1 MDRLDIQSMYIE
13 EIAQWL
19 EAKGYPKFHAKQI
32 FAWLHL
38 RYAKS
43 FAEMT
48 DLPKNIRAE
57 LEKGFFIVTIKTK
70 KKLASSIDDTVKYL
84 YELPDGE
91 LVESVLMK
99 YHHGYTVCVSTQ
111 IGCKMGCTFCA
122 SCKNGF
128 VRNLAASEILA
139 QVSSAA
145 QDIGVRISNVVM
157 MGMGEPLD
165 NFDASLR
172 FIRLVTSPQG
182 MNIGCRHIS
191 LSTSG
196 VVTNIY
202 RLADL
207 KLPITLSISLH
218 ASDDSTRSRIM
229 PVNRKWDISALINA
243 CRYFLSKGGRRI
255 SFEYALIQG
264 ENDSDAAA
272 DALATLLCDL
282 QCHVNLIP
290 VNNVRENKFLPPDR
304 KRILHF
310 QKRLEAHGINAT
322 VRRTLGADVN
332 ASCGQLRNQNLKKP
346 IF

>member
-1 MDRLDIQSMYIE
+1 MDRVDIRSMYTE

-19 EAKGYPKFHAKQI
+19 EEKGFPKFHAKQI
-32 FAWLHL
+32 FAWLHQ
-38 RYAKS
+38 RFVQS
-43 FAEMT
+43 FTEMT
-48 DLPKNIRAE
+48 DLPKNLRAE
-57 LEKGFFIVTIKTK
+57 LEKGFYIVTIKTK
-70 KKLASSIDDTVKYL
+70 KKLASSIDDTIKYL

-128 VRNLAASEILA
+128 VRNLTASEILA
-139 QVSSAA
+139 QVAA
-145 QDIGVRISNVVM
+145 AGQDIGMRISNIVM

-165 NFDASLR
+165 NFDASIR

-182 MNIGCRHIS
+182 MHIGCRHIS

-196 VVTNIY
+196 VVPNLY

-207 KLPITLSISLH
+207 QLPVTLSVSLH
-218 ASDDSTRSRIM
+218 ASNDVTRSRIM
-229 PVNRKWDISALINA
+229 PVNRTWNIAALLA
-243 CRYFLSKGGRRI
+243 SCRYFLAQGGRRI

-272 DALATLLCDL
+272 DALAALLRDL

-290 VNNVRENKFLPPDR
+290 VNNVRENQFLPPER
-304 KRILHF
+304 KRVLHF
-310 QKRLEAHGINAT
+310 QKRLETHGINAT

-332 ASCGQLRNQNLKKP
+332 ASCGQLRNQNLKQ
-346 IF
+346 

>member
-1 MDRLDIQSMYIE
+1 MDKADIRSMYIE
-13 EIAQWL
+13 EIADWL
-19 EAKGYPKFHAKQI
+19 AAGGFPKFHAGQI
-32 FAWLHL
+32 FAWLHQKF
-38 RYAKS
+38 AQS

-48 DLPKNIRAE
+48 DLPKNLRAE
-57 LEKGFFIVTIKTK
+57 LEKGFYIVTIKTK
-70 KKLASSIDDTVKYL
+70 KKLASSIDDTIKYL

-91 LVESVLMK
+91 LVESVLMR
-99 YHHGYTVCVSTQ
+99 YHHGYTICVSTQ

-128 VRNLAASEILA
+128 VRNLTAAEILA
-139 QVSSAA
+139 QVAA
-145 QDIGVRISNVVM
+145 AGQDAGVRISNIVM

-165 NFDASLR
+165 NFDASIR

-196 VVTNIY
+196 VVPNLY

-207 KLPITLSISLH
+207 RLPVTLSVSLH
-218 ASDDSTRSRIM
+218 ASNDAARSRIM
-229 PVNRKWDISALINA
+229 PVNRKWDIGALLTA
-243 CRYFLSKGGRRI
+243 CRYFLSQGGRRI

-264 ENDSDAAA
+264 ENDADADA
-272 DALATLLCDL
+272 DALAALLKGM

-290 VNNVRENKFLPPDR
+290 VNNVRENRFLPPDR
-304 KRILHF
+304 SRVLRF
-310 QKRLEAHGINAT
+310 QKRLEARGLNAT

-332 ASCGQLRNQNLKKP
+332 ASCGQLRNQNLTK
-346 IF
+346 